1 MDALGG
7 TSGGQFASVSG
18 PSLQAAAMAN
28 MSQQGAIQAAQQYAG
43 QSLQSGIGALMDQYK
58 STVGLNMPTT
68 AAGYGAT
75 AQENYMLGLNQ
86 YNPGAAPVAPTAPTL
101 AGLEAKITPEQIQG
115 YIQQNMTTNGIKA
128 GPGQQQAYLYS
139 GVGSQPV
146 NGTPQGMVAGS
157 PIQGIDTL
165 GAHGYSLQDFTGN
178 ADINAAVTSYLANQ
192 QMPQAQ
198 ATYDAANTAY
208 GVQNQTYNTQ
218 KGLYD
223 QYTAKGPATA
233 ADVGN
238 IITNQPGFQANMSQ
252 GVNAI
257 QNAASARGM
266 LNSGNLL
273 EQLSQFG
280 QGQATNYYNQYMGN
294 LQNMAGAGQAATNNS
309 SNASMQT
316 GTNAANAQSQYGTNA
331 ANAALAAGQA
341 SASSYLNPAANQQV
355 IGSYLGGGSS
365 NGMQA
370 LGIGA
375 GLLGNFL

>member
-7 TSGGQFASVSG
+7 QSGGQYASVSG
-18 PSLQAAAMAN
+18 PSLAAAAQAN
-28 MSQQGAIQAAQQYAG
+28 MSQQAAIQASQQYAG
-43 QSLQSGIGALMDQYK
+43 QSLQAGIGALMDQYK

-101 AGLEAKITPEQIQG
+101 ASLQAGITPDQINN
-115 YIQQNMTTNGIKA
+115 YIKQNTTTNGIAA
-128 GPGQQQAYLYS
+128 GPGQQQAFLYS
-139 GVGSQPV
+139 GVGGNSNIGMAPGSQ
-146 NGTPQGMVAGS
+146 M
-157 PIQGIDTL
+157 QGIDAL
-165 GAHGYSLQDFTGN
+165 GAHGYSVNEFENNSDIQN
-178 ADINAAVTSYLANQ
+178 AVSGYLANQ
-192 QMPQAQ
+192 AMPQAQ

-223 QYTAKGPATA
+223 QYNAKGPATN
-233 ADVGN
+233 ADLTN
-238 IITNQPGFQANMSQ
+238 IITNQPGYQANMSQ

-257 QNAASARGM
+257 QNAASAKGM

-294 LQNMAGAGQAATNNS
+294 LQNLAGAGQAATNNS

-316 GTNAANAQSQYGTNA
+316 GNTAAGLQGQYGTNM
-331 ANAALAAGQA
+331 ANASLAAGQA